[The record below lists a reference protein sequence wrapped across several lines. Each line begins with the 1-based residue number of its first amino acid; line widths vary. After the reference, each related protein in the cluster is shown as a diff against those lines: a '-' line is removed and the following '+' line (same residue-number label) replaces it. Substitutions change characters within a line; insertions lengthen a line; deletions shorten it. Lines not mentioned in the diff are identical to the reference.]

1 MAKLKWNLVTFG
13 CKVNTYDS
21 GLLQQRLKK
30 FKSSID
36 LDDNSS
42 TDSSDFVSNEFVGQ
56 DEAQIHLLNTCA
68 VTQEATREALRLS
81 RRLKSH
87 YPGSYVVITGCAAQ
101 VDTEQFEKESAVDLV
116 VANSHKAELEVLVDK
131 MMKGRLGDSKTFK
144 SNIFK
149 KEDLEAGGGLEDS
162 RTRSFL
168 KIQDGCNS
176 FCTFCVIPFARGKSR
191 SISIENLIEKVLTL
205 ESKGV
210 QEVVL
215 TGIHI
220 GDYEDES
227 ATGLNGGTAKLED
240 LVEALLKSTG
250 IQRIRLGSLEPIEL
264 TDRLV
269 DLYQDPRMCKHF
281 HMSIQAA
288 NTKVLHDMKRKYTS
302 QDVEKALFAIKAR
315 YPEAFVGMDV
325 IAGFVGETDEE
336 FEDTYQRLK
345 SLPWTR
351 LHVFPYSERPGTY
364 AARTEVKERAGAINP
379 AVLKHRAER
388 LRELSLERFQM
399 NALAQIGQVKKVLR
413 LKSKKQ
419 EIGLGISRD
428 FWHIQGES
436 SWPQNEEFFVKIQ
449 GFDSSSRH
457 EGVLLGSFT
466 NLE

>member
-1 MAKLKWNLVTFG
+1 MVTFG

-21 GLLQQRLKK
+21 GLLQQRLKNARL
-30 FKSSID
+30 SE
-36 LDDNSS
+36 DNTSLL
-42 TDSSDFVSNEFVGQ
+42 NEFVDQ
-56 DEAQIHLLNTCA
+56 EQAQVHLLNTCA

-87 YPGSYVVITGCAAQ
+87 YPNSYVVITGCAAQ
-101 VDTEQFEKESAVDLV
+101 VDTEQFEKEKAVDLV
-116 VANSHKAELEVLVDK
+116 VANSHKTELEKLVGQLIE
-131 MMKGRLGDSKTFK
+131 GRLEHKIFK

-149 KEDLEAGGGLEDS
+149 KEELEAGGGLEDS

-191 SISIENLIEKVLTL
+191 SISIENLIAKVLTL
-205 ESKGV
+205 ESQGI

-227 ATGLNGGTAKLED
+227 RPNGQGRLED
-240 LVEALLKSTG
+240 LVEALLKHTG

-264 TDRLV
+264 SNRLL

-288 NTKVLHDMKRKYTS
+288 NTKVLHEMKRKYTAE
-302 QDVEKALFAIKAR
+302 DVEKALLAIKQR
-315 YPEAFVGMDV
+315 YPDAFVGMDV
-325 IAGFVGETDEE
+325 IAGFVGESDEE

-345 SLPWTR
+345 HLPWTR

-364 AARTEVKERAGAINP
+364 AARLDRKVAPPI
-379 AVLKHRAER
+379 LKLRAER

-399 NALAQIGQVKKVLR
+399 LALEQVGQVKKVLR
-413 LKSKKQ
+413 LKSKKS
-419 EIGLGISRD
+419 EVGLGLSRD
-428 FWHIQGES
+428 FWHVQGES
-436 SWPQNEEFFVKIQ
+436 TWPQGEEFFVKIQ
-449 GFDSSSRH
+449 GFDSSGRQ
-457 EGVLLGSFT
+457 EGVLFGS
-466 NLE
+466 LVSS

>member
-1 MAKLKWNLVTFG
+1 MDRLKWNMITFG

-30 FKSSID
+30 TRRD
-36 LDDNSS
+36 L
-42 TDSSDFVSNEFVGQ
+42 VNEFVGQ
-56 DEAQIHLLNTCA
+56 QEAEVHLLNTCA
-68 VTQEATREALRLS
+68 VTQEATREALRVS

-87 YPGSYVVITGCAAQ
+87 YPDSYVVITGCAAQ

-116 VANSHKAELEVLVDK
+116 VANSHKSELEKLVEQLRI
-131 MMKGRLGDSKTFK
+131 GRLEGKVFK

-191 SISIENLIEKVLTL
+191 SISIETLIEKVLTL
-205 ESKGV
+205 ESRGV

-227 ATGLNGGTAKLED
+227 HRGFDGGFAKLED
-240 LVEALLKSTG
+240 LVEALLQSTG

-264 TDRLV
+264 SNRLL
-269 DLYQDPRMCKHF
+269 DLYENPRLCKHF

-288 NTKVLHDMKRKYTS
+288 NTKVLHDMKRHYTAD
-302 QDVEKALFAIKAR
+302 DVEKALFAIKAR
-315 YPEAFVGMDV
+315 FPDAFVGMDV
-325 IAGFVGETDEE
+325 IAGFVGESDEE
-336 FEDTYQRLK
+336 FEDTFARLK
-345 SLPWTR
+345 RLPWTR

-364 AARTEVKERAGAINP
+364 ATRIDGKVSP
-379 AVLKHRAER
+379 PVLKLRAER
-388 LRELSLERFQM
+388 LRELSLERFHM
-399 NALAQIGQVKKVLR
+399 LALEQVGQVKKVLR
-413 LKSKKQ
+413 LKSKR
-419 EIGLGISRD
+419 EDSGLGLSRD
-428 FWHIQGES
+428 FWHIQGENN
-436 SWPQNEEFFVKIQ
+436 WPVGEEFFVKIQ
-449 GFDSSSRH
+449 GFDSSQRH
-457 EGVLLGSFT
+457 EGVLFGSIVQET
-466 NLE
+466 VS

>member
-1 MAKLKWNLVTFG
+1 MDRLKWNMVTFG

-30 FKSSID
+30 ARLGD
-36 LDDNSS
+36 S
-42 TDSSDFVSNEFVGQ
+42 TESLANEFVAQ
-56 DEAQIHLLNTCA
+56 EEAQVHLLNTCA
-68 VTQEATREALRLS
+68 VTQEATREALRVS

-87 YPGSYVVITGCAAQ
+87 YPNSYVVITGCAAQ

-116 VANSHKAELEVLVDK
+116 VANSHKSELEKLVEQLRT
-131 MMKGRLGDSKTFK
+131 GRLEGKVFK

-191 SISIENLIEKVLTL
+191 SIGVEQLIEKVLTL
-205 ESKGV
+205 ESRGI

-220 GDYEDES
+220 GDYEDGS
-227 ATGLNGGTAKLED
+227 ARLED
-240 LVEALLKSTG
+240 LVEALLKHTG

-264 TDRLV
+264 SNRLL
-269 DLYQDPRMCKHF
+269 DLYESPRMCKHF

-288 NTKVLHDMKRKYTS
+288 NTKVLHDMKRKYS
-302 QDVEKALFAIKAR
+302 AEDVEKALLAIKAR
-315 YPEAFVGMDV
+315 YLDAFVGMDV
-325 IAGFVGETDEE
+325 IAGFVGESDAE

-345 SLPWTR
+345 RLPWTR

-364 AARTEVKERAGAINP
+364 ATRIEGKVP
-379 AVLKHRAER
+379 PPVLKLRAER
-388 LRELSLERFQM
+388 LRELSLERFHM
-399 NALAQIGQVKKVLR
+399 LALEQVGQVKKVLR
-413 LKSKKQ
+413 LKSKR
-419 EIGLGISRD
+419 EDVGLGLSRD
-428 FWHIQGES
+428 FWHIQGDLQGEEGQ
-436 SWPQNEEFFVKIQ
+436 WPVGEEFSVQIL
-449 GFDSSSRH
+449 GFDSSQRH
-457 EGVLLGSFT
+457 EGVLFGRLV
-466 NLE
+466 